1 MSALLA
7 ALLGGAVLVQPST
20 DAAMQTLLKAAVT
33 LRTFDHFAGA
43 CTRGPGFDA
52 AASRA
57 IAAWT
62 TSQRVAQ
69 VRTRVDEA
77 ERNPR
82 QKQVIASAVESIAER
97 LRGQSIGDC
106 AVAVSVTRTSEAQF
120 ATSAPELAGAPASG
134 EPAAPAA
141 PVAPASPPSGPAAAA
156 PSVVTAELLASIE
169 SVGFD
174 TRAGFGVGGFITT
187 EVVPIVLFRNGEVLT
202 DVRGLTAPGGLAAHK
217 AANPGKWTRWQRA
230 GGELQIARAKG
241 FVKLPFQVTY
251 ATLPAGFRLRGMYR
265 RLGGAGTLGVG
276 GTSSVAVWDQYRFT
290 ADGAV
295 ERGGGAGASSEAGD
309 TSTVTRSTAAGRR
322 GTYRIDGLVLHI
334 TYDDGATA
342 QHLLI
347 TDPDDPKTAIWID
360 GNGYVRRG
368 E

>member
-7 ALLGGAVLVQPST
+7 ALLGGAVLVQPSA
-20 DAAMQTLLKAAVT
+20 DAMQTLLKAAVT
-33 LRTFDHFAGA
+33 LRTFDHFAAA
-43 CTRGPGFDA
+43 CTSGPGFDQP
-52 AASRA
+52 ASRV
-57 IAAWT
+57 IASWM

-69 VRTRVDEA
+69 VRARVDEA

-97 LRGQSIGDC
+97 LRVQAIGDC
-106 AVAVSVTRTSEAQF
+106 AVAVSLTKTTEAQF
-120 ATSAPELAGAPASG
+120 ATSAPELAGAAES
-134 EPAAPAA
+134 PAAPPPVRLPSA
-141 PVAPASPPSGPAAAA
+141 PAPASPSI
-156 PSVVTAELLASIE
+156 VTPELLASIDG
-169 SVGFD
+169 VGFD

-187 EVVPIVLFRNGEVLT
+187 EIVPIVLFRNGDVLT

-217 AANPGKWTRWQRA
+217 AAHPGTWTRWQRA
-230 GGELQIARAKG
+230 GGELQIARSKG

-251 ATLPAGFRLRGMYR
+251 TTLPAGFRLRGMYR

-276 GTSSVAVWDQYRFT
+276 GSASVAAWDEYRFT
-290 ADGAV
+290 AEGTV
-295 ERGGGAGASSEAGD
+295 ERGGGAGARSEAGD
-309 TSTVTRSTAAGRR
+309 TSTVTRSTAPGRR
-322 GTYRIDGLVLHI
+322 GTYRIDGLVLQI

-347 TDPDDPKTAIWID
+347 TDPDDPKAAVWID
-360 GNGYVRRG
+360 GHGYARRG

>member
-7 ALLGGAVLVQPST
+7 LLVGAVLAQPPAE
-20 DAAMQTLLKAAVT
+20 AAMQTLLKAAVT

-43 CTRGPGFDA
+43 CTRGPGFDT
-52 AASRA
+52 AASRV

-69 VRTRVDEA
+69 VRARVDEA
-77 ERNPR
+77 ERHPR
-82 QKQVIASAVESIAER
+82 TKEVIASAVDSIAER
-97 LRGQSIGDC
+97 LRGQATGDC
-106 AVAVSVTRTSEAQF
+106 AVAVSVTKTSEAQF
-120 ATSAPELAGAPASG
+120 TNSAPELADASAAG
-134 EPAAPAA
+134 DSAAAAAPAA
-141 PVAPASPPSGPAAAA
+141 PASPAAPA
-156 PSVVTAELLASIE
+156 PSVVTPELLASID

-187 EVVPIVLFRNGEVLT
+187 EIVPIVLFRNGDVLT
-202 DVRGLTAPGGLAAHK
+202 DVGGLTAPGGLAAHK
-217 AANPGKWTRWQRA
+217 AANPGKWTRWQRV
-230 GGELQIARAKG
+230 GGDLQIARRQG

-276 GTSSVAVWDQYRFT
+276 GTSSVAVWDQYQFT
-290 ADGAV
+290 AEGAV
-295 ERGGGAGASSEAGD
+295 ARGGGAGASSAAGD

-322 GTYRIDGLVLHI
+322 GSYRIDGLVLHI

-342 QHLLI
+342 QHILI
-347 TDPDDPKTAIWID
+347 TDPDDAKAAIWID
-360 GNGYVRRG
+360 GHGYVRRG

>member
-7 ALLGGAVLVQPST
+7 ALIGGVVLVQPSA
-20 DAAMQTLLKAAVT
+20 DAMQTLLKAAVT
-33 LRTFDHFAGA
+33 LRTFDHFAAA
-43 CTRGPGFDA
+43 CARGPGFDQP
-52 AASRA
+52 ASRV
-57 IAAWT
+57 IASWM

-69 VRTRVDEA
+69 VRARVDEA

-82 QKQVIASAVESIAER
+82 QKEVIVSAVESIAER
-97 LRGQSIGDC
+97 LRAQAIGDC
-106 AVAVSVTRTSEAQF
+106 AVAVSVTKTSEAQF
-120 ATSAPELAGAPASG
+120 ATSAPDLAGAPATGATSS
-134 EPAAPAA
+134 PAA
-141 PVAPASPPSGPAAAA
+141 PVAPPQPSSTAAAAA
-156 PSVVTAELLASIE
+156 PSVVTPELLAAID

-174 TRAGFGVGGFITT
+174 TRAGVGVGGFITT
-187 EVVPIVLFRNGEVLT
+187 EIVPIVLFRNGDVLT

-217 AANPGKWTRWQRA
+217 AANPARWTRRQRA
-230 GGELQIARAKG
+230 GSELQIARSKG

-276 GTSSVAVWDQYRFT
+276 GTSSVAVWDQFRFT

-309 TSTVTRSTAAGRR
+309 TSTVTRSTAAARR

-334 TYDDGATA
+334 TYEDGATA
-342 QHLLI
+342 QHILI
-347 TDPDDPKTAIWID
+347 TDPDDAKGAIWID
-360 GNGYVRRG
+360 GHGYARRG